1 MRNVRILGLMLAAS
15 LLLGPAK
22 AQERV
27 EGAGNPIVLGKVAV
41 QAGERTVSL
50 DKLAA
55 AGRVTAVRVQLSSGT
70 CTIERV
76 IVSYASGQIHIEDRE
91 IVLNDRGRRSALIDP
106 RIDGKLINSVQ
117 VLLKSGTCAAG
128 LELEIEGM
136 EEVRTAKQPTAAKKR
151 SRGFSYGTPPP
162 ASAPPAPRRSPDD
175 QPAPMTRSASPP
187 KPFVEVAIYYGTT
200 REIGPERQREGIAMA
215 SYGPGPHAES
225 KMSLGR
231 AVVTVP
237 TEGRQPGQI
246 NRPQLSVLS
255 FGREDEDP
263 SRHFTIYRVNEM
275 TEAEFKGAALFGK
288 KAEGGRF
295 KDHAFVFV
303 HGYNV
308 SFDDAVFRGAQLAF
322 DMDFDGLPF
331 IFSWPSRS
339 NAAGYILDKDRA
351 FEARHALAKYIEIIR
366 QIMGNNAKNIHFIG
380 HSMGSLPLMEALSGF
395 DAVARSG
402 PVFGQVIFAASDVVP
417 ESFRGAITRIAKAT
431 SGTTLYASNNDWA
444 LTISKAFRL
453 GVPPVGFVPSGG
465 TPFVAPGID
474 SVDVSALDTSFW
486 ARNHST
492 YGDRKP
498 LIDDMVTLF
507 GERVRRPPDQR
518 DQNFRVETLP
528 RNTGTFWRYARQ

>member
-1 MRNVRILGLMLAAS
+1 MRYVRALGLILAAS
-15 LLLGPAK
+15 FFAMPAK
-22 AQERV
+22 AQERE
-27 EGAGNPIVLGKVAV
+27 EGAGNPITLGKVAV
-41 QAGERTVSL
+41 QAGERTIGL
-50 DKLAA
+50 DKLAGS
-55 AGRVTAVRVQLSSGT
+55 GRITAVRLQLSSGS
-70 CTIERV
+70 CTVERV
-76 IVSYASGQIHIEDRE
+76 IISYASGQVHFEDRE
-91 IVLNDRGRRSALIDP
+91 IILNERGRRSALIDP
-106 RIDGKLINSVQ
+106 RADGKLINSIQ
-117 VLLKSGTCAAG
+117 VLLKSGACAAG
-128 LELEIEGM
+128 LEIEVEGI
-136 EEVRTAKQPTAAKKR
+136 EEVRAVKKAAGGKKK

-162 ASAPPAPRRSPDD
+162 ASAPSAPRSAPEDRS
-175 QPAPMTRSASPP
+175 APMTRSAAPP

-200 REIGPERQREGIAMA
+200 REIGPERQRDNITMA
-215 SYGPGPHAES
+215 SYGPGPHPES

-339 NAAGYILDKDRA
+339 NAAGYVLDKDRA
-351 FEARHALAKYIEIIR
+351 FEARHALAKYIDIIR
-366 QIMGNNAKNIHFIG
+366 QIMGANAKNIHFIG

-395 DAVARSG
+395 DAAATSG
-402 PVFGQVIFAASDVVP
+402 PLFGQVIFAASDVVP
-417 ESFRGAITRIAKAT
+417 ESFRGAITRIAKSTA
-431 SGTTLYASNNDWA
+431 GTTLYASSNDWA

-465 TPFVAPGID
+465 MPFVAPGID
-474 SVDVSALDTSFW
+474 TVDVSALDTSFW

-507 GERVRRPPDQR
+507 RETVRRPPNQR
-518 DQNFRVETLP
+518 DENFRIETLP